1 MNQLVL
7 WFDIV
12 SFAVMSA
19 SAGLTYV
26 VYTRNRAAWLR
37 DYLVYALSYGLWVLF
52 AGWIFFQQ
60 VYLSGPL
67 PQLVLAFAWVR
78 VAVSVVIA
86 YFGPMFFLR
95 VATRAPVVRIRAWV
109 ISADAAL
116 ALAMLLVMLFGIAPL
131 ARAASIAFNVAF
143 TILSWAAFAAV
154 RTNRASPA
162 RPMIPVILYSAVGY
176 TILAALTTAAPA
188 LFPPE
193 RSIQANVMGG
203 SIFVFGWAVIGMI
216 VSARWLGGR
225 EASEPVPPAFIND
238 HGITPREAEILRIL
252 VGGRTASQI
261 AEELFI
267 SQRTVEAHL
276 YNVYRKCGVRN
287 RVELVNRIADYRG

>member
-26 VYTRNRAAWLR
+26 VYSRSRAAWLR
-37 DYLVYALSYGLWVLF
+37 DYLIYAVSYGLWVLF
-52 AGWIFFQQ
+52 AGWVFFQQ
-60 VYLSGPL
+60 VYLSGPV

-78 VAVSVVIA
+78 VVVSVVIA

-95 VATRAPVVRIRAWV
+95 IATRSPVVRIRAWV
-109 ISADAAL
+109 LSADGAL
-116 ALAMLLVMLFGIAPL
+116 ALAMLVVMIFAIAPI
-131 ARAASIAFNVAF
+131 ARAASISFNVAF
-143 TILSWAAFAAV
+143 TVLSWIAFRAVLAAGS
-154 RTNRASPA
+154 NPA
-162 RPMIPVILYSAVGY
+162 RRMTPIILYSAIGY
-176 TILAALTTAAPA
+176 TILSVLTVAAPA
-188 LFPPE
+188 IFPPE

-203 SIFVFGWAVIGMI
+203 SIFVSGWAVVALV
-216 VSARWLGGR
+216 VSARWLGGHD
-225 EASEPVPPAFIND
+225 ASEPVPQSFITD
-238 HGITPREAEILRIL
+238 YGITPREAEILRVL

-261 AEELFI
+261 GEELFI
-267 SQRTVEAHL
+267 PQRTVEAHL

-287 RVELVNRIADYRG
+287 RVELVNRIAGYRG